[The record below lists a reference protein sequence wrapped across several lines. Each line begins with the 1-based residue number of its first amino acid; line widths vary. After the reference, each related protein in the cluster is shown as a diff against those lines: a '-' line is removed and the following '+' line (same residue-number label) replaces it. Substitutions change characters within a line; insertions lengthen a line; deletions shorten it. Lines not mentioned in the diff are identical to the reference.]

1 MTCCTA
7 LRCFAALLRY
17 FAALLA
23 VLLLHDFALLH
34 YLQGVCNVFEQ
45 RRCRRRL
52 RLLQQKKKVSNAVV
66 K

>member
-7 LRCFAALLRY
+7 LRYFAALLRY

-23 VLLLHDFALLH
+23 ALLLHDFALLH
-34 YLQGVCNVFEQ
+34 YLQGVCNVFQE

-52 RLLQQKKKVSNAVV
+52 RFLQKKK
-66 K
+66 